1 MKKHNLDIDQLEKGT
16 RHLLH
21 AWLLLLCAAIILMA
35 FLIKTETA
43 QASVKKP
50 ATCKVLGEDK
60 VWVYDTYDLGTGSA
74 AAHHIATFKPGRKM
88 KVYATKNG
96 MAKIKLHGRT
106 AWIGTRMLDVT
117 KKGWIKLEGKW
128 KLVKPGFDFLAYIK
142 WGEEYA

>member
-21 AWLLLLCAAIILMA
+21 AWLLLLCAAIILLA

-50 ATCKVLGEDK
+50 AVCKVWSEDGA
-60 VWVYDTYDLGTGSA
+60 WVYDTYRINVENFEK
-74 AAHHIATFKPGRKM
+74 HHVATFRKGRSM
-88 KVYATKNG
+88 KVYSTRNG
-96 MAKIKLHGRT
+96 MAKIKLHGKT
-106 AWIGTRMLDVT
+106 AWISSKLLDV
-117 KKGWIKLEGKW
+117 KKAGWIKLEGKW
-128 KLVKPGFDFLAYIK
+128 KKVKPGFDFLAYIK